1 MNTPKLYTDTY
12 QLFKLLKAQGGIQ
25 SMRTHSDFARTLEK
39 GLDELVESG
48 VVVLSA
54 TQWTANGQ
62 VVAEET
68 YHREDG
74 KSFTGIAFGSWFC
87 LAMALKV
94 NKPEVRQALSDY
106 LKKNPIY

>member
-1 MNTPKLYTDTY
+1 MTGVQTCALP
-12 QLFKLLKAQGGIQ
+12 IC
-25 SMRTHSDFARTLEK
+25 
-39 GLDELVESG
+39 
-48 VVVLSA
+48 VVVLAA

-74 KSFTGIAFGSWFC
+74 KSFTGISFGSWFC

-94 NKPEVRQALSDY
+94 TKPEVRQALADY